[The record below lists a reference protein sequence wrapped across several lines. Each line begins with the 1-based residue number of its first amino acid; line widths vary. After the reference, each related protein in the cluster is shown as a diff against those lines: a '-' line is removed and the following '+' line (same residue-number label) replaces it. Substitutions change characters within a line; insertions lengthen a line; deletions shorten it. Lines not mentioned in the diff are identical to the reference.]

1 MKKALSLQAQIKRLE
16 ERGIIVQDEEKAKEI
31 LFRYWLLSPW
41 ILYISFREDISSF
54 K

>member
-31 LFRYWLLSPW
+31 LEQHLVRGQVVDKYLLHMD
-41 ILYISFREDISSF
+41 ENM
-54 K
+54 